1 MAIKIIREWNSIMIN
16 VEKVNK
22 KVVNGGIVSILTD
35 YYPPQKTSTFQKIKG
50 LFSKPSPL
58 TLSDFDNKF
67 FASRGIVIGGNGTD
81 GNLYFMSRSDKEKIN
96 CYIKDLESRGLVS
109 NKKSQDCDFYIYDD
123 TAETAHPCKWLHLL
137 MKEEPVSSEC
147 IVSSYAYF
155 SMYPFTMPIPLKG
168 KLQGDIS
175 FDSQY
180 AWEQYQKMVND
191 GNAKGMNELS
201 KIQIRHLNTRLWD
214 EQIPNVDVFIKAYL
228 DNNVSIVDSKYQ
240 HIFDGSRDNED
251 TKQYIIT
258 YKM

>member
-1 MAIKIIREWNSIMIN
+1 MI
-16 VEKVNK
+16 VN
-22 KVVNGGIVSILTD
+22 
-35 YYPPQKTSTFQKIKG
+35 
-50 LFSKPSPL
+50 
-58 TLSDFDNKF
+58 
-67 FASRGIVIGGNGTD
+67 
-81 GNLYFMSRSDKEKIN
+81 
-96 CYIKDLESRGLVS
+96 
-109 NKKSQDCDFYIYDD
+109 
-123 TAETAHPCKWLHLL
+123 
-137 MKEEPVSSEC
+137 
-147 IVSSYAYF
+147 
-155 SMYPFTMPIPLKG
+155 
-168 KLQGDIS
+168 
-175 FDSQY
+175 Y